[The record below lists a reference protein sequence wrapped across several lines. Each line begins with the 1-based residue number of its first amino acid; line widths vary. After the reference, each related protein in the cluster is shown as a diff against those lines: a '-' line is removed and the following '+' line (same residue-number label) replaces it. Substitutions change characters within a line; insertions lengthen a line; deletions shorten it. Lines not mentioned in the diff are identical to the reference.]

1 MTKKLFVVPQLKL
14 ALFKFWCHFFFFHTP
29 FFDCESVF
37 RGDTQPIEKNL
48 LDFQMQNFMLNL
60 LNKNLFKN
68 NHYSRCLQ
76 DPENSWCV
84 LVKFEIFEQIL
95 GTKEDSQIKKRFE
108 DSICFTFHLSTY
120 YYMYPTCKNSTTTKK
135 KNACLQ
141 SCCWWTLLEI
151 SSYIPP
157 LSEMTLHYHGVY
169 QISSLEDNLSLK
181 DLKHLYRQ
189 TQPRTMITKQ

>member
-1 MTKKLFVVPQLKL
+1 M
-14 ALFKFWCHFFFFHTP
+14 LFKFWCHFFFFYTP
-29 FFDCESVF
+29 FFDCRPVF
-37 RGDTQPIEKNL
+37 RGDIQPIEKNL

-120 YYMYPTCKNSTTTKK
+120 YYMYPTCKNSTKK
-135 KNACLQ
+135 KKKCMPAK
-141 SCCWWTLLEI
+141 LLLVDSVGNFI
-151 SSYIPP
+151 IYTTIVWNDTP
-157 LSEMTLHYHGVY
+157 LSWSV
-169 QISSLEDNLSLK
+169 SNFKSW
-181 DLKHLYRQ
+181 R
-189 TQPRTMITKQ
+189 

>member
-1 MTKKLFVVPQLKL
+1 M
-14 ALFKFWCHFFFFHTP
+14 LFKFWCHFFFFYTP
-29 FFDCESVF
+29 FFDCGPVF
-37 RGDTQPIEKNL
+37 RGDIQPIEKNL

-76 DPENSWCV
+76 GPENSWCV

-120 YYMYPTCKNSTTTKK
+120 YYMYPTCKNSTKKKK